1 MKTTKIKSGIVT
13 ESNAEYHGY
22 KGAVSKSQ
30 LARMA
35 VCPKYFKWC
44 EDNPPEQSEEMV
56 VGSAFHK
63 LVLEPQDFG
72 AEFVVM
78 PEIDRRTKSGKESYM
93 VFLQQAQGRQI
104 ITQEQYKTICGMRDS
119 VLTTVE
125 KVPALL
131 KGVHEKSMYGID
143 KLTGECIKTRPDC
156 YKIMGKGKEKNLT
169 IVDFKS
175 CRSAQE
181 NDFLND
187 VLKFH
192 YDLQA
197 YMYTKNASDLL
208 DIPFENI
215 SFLFVAVEKKP
226 PYLARDFETDEFVLR
241 YGEMRYREYIGMY
254 HRAKT
259 TNNWWGL
266 NGEYNVTKVLSLPA
280 YLAKNL

>member
-104 ITQEQYKTICGMRDS
+104 ITQEQYKTICGMLES
-119 VLTTVE
+119 VLALE
-125 KVPALL
+125 NVPKLL
-131 KGVHEKSMYGID
+131 KSDHEKSMYGID

-156 YKIMGKGKEKNLT
+156 YKIMGKGKEKSLIIT
-169 IVDFKS
+169 DLKS
-175 CRSAQE
+175 CRSAQTD
-181 NDFLND
+181 DFTKD
-187 VLKFH
+187 AIKFH

-215 SFLFVAVEKKP
+215 SFVFIAVEKKP
-226 PYLARDFETDEFVLR
+226 PYLAKKYQVDEFLLQH
-241 YGEMRYREYIGMY
+241 GEMRFREYIGMY
-254 HRAKT
+254 HQAKT

-266 NGEYNVTKVLSLPA
+266 NGEHDVTEVLSLPA